1 METHTLILTDGWHW
15 KERDPTVQSVLD
27 EPQNGRLPWT
37 IARSFPSEIHVEL
50 MQNGRIPDPFLGFN
64 EHKREWLYFC
74 KFPFSRGNAAHAEL
88 LLEGLDTVCDVYLN
102 DTKVLTADNMFR
114 SYSVRPSVV
123 AIQLSDLR
131 VENVLLLHF
140 KSAELAAKELEKRYG
155 RVRAGSA
162 NLGDPSRVYLRKAQ
176 YGWRYVQGPE
186 LMTCGPY
193 RPISLITYTARLSDV
208 HPRVSVSSGPALL
221 PSLKLN
227 LTIAGRV
234 SAAQAAHVVLKDT
247 DGGFVVREAHIP
259 LSITEPRDGDV
270 VEVTDIVSWDLD
282 TVVELWWPVGYGKQ
296 KLYTLEVVLLGKN
309 NIQLDQQSKRIGFR
323 RIELIQEPL
332 GEADQHGKGTTFL
345 FEVNGVRMFMGGSNW
360 IPAHNFLTQ
369 ITPERYRAW
378 LTLLRDGNQ
387 NMVRLWGGGVYEPDV
402 FYDTCDELG
411 ILVWQD
417 FQFACGVY
425 PAHDE
430 FVASVKAEAED
441 NVRRL
446 RHHPAMALWCGNNE
460 DYQQVLQWGGIT
472 NLPARLIYE
481 SVLPSV
487 VAALTDPPLPY
498 HRGSPYGGQDWDTA
512 DPTVGDIHQW
522 DVWAGRERPW
532 QEYGRMGGRF
542 VSEFGIPSMPDI
554 RTVDYWLAGNTKE
567 RWAQS
572 KMMAQHNR
580 AGNHERRFAILMN
593 ENFRLTSDLETH
605 VYNTQLMQ
613 SEAVSLAYRMWRRE
627 WRGRG
632 KEFTAGALVWQLND
646 CWPVTSWAIAD
657 FFLRA
662 KPVYYSIARELAPVS
677 VGIFRRV
684 VKNRENDRPVQ
695 FYEFGAFRSVDATI
709 EVWGTNRSLGPRNA
723 TLVLKCV
730 DLLSDWTHEDVHQVV
745 LLPNQSTELLSIPCP
760 CPPPSQSSD
769 APSVT
774 SSSSVVVAAQLI
786 DPQLSADKVIARYA
800 DWPQPYRHVDV
811 PNPGLRIKIDGE
823 LIAIDVEKP
832 IKSLLFSTDDEN
844 GDKNVRWSDNALD
857 VMPGD
862 KQYIQAKGLGGKR
875 VKIAYLGNERGYHL

>member
-1 METHTLILTDGWHW
+1 
-15 KERDPTVQSVLD
+15 
-27 EPQNGRLPWT
+27 
-37 IARSFPSEIHVEL
+37 
-50 MQNGRIPDPFLGFN
+50 
-64 EHKREWLYFC
+64 
-74 KFPFSRGNAAHAEL
+74 
-88 LLEGLDTVCDVYLN
+88 
-102 DTKVLTADNMFR
+102 
-114 SYSVRPSVV
+114 
-123 AIQLSDLR
+123 
-131 VENVLLLHF
+131 
-140 KSAELAAKELEKRYG
+140 
-155 RVRAGSA
+155 
-162 NLGDPSRVYLRKAQ
+162 
-176 YGWRYVQGPE
+176 
-186 LMTCGPY
+186 
-193 RPISLITYTARLSDV
+193 
-208 HPRVSVSSGPALL
+208 
-221 PSLKLN
+221 
-227 LTIAGRV
+227 
-234 SAAQAAHVVLKDT
+234 
-247 DGGFVVREAHIP
+247 
-259 LSITEPRDGDV
+259 
-270 VEVTDIVSWDLD
+270 
-282 TVVELWWPVGYGKQ
+282 
-296 KLYTLEVVLLGKN
+296 
-309 NIQLDQQSKRIGFR
+309 
-323 RIELIQEPL
+323 
-332 GEADQHGKGTTFL
+332 
-345 FEVNGVRMFMGGSNW
+345 
-360 IPAHNFLTQ
+360 
-369 ITPERYRAW
+369 
-378 LTLLRDGNQ
+378 
-387 NMVRLWGGGVYEPDV
+387 
-402 FYDTCDELG
+402 
-411 ILVWQD
+411 
-417 FQFACGVY
+417 
-425 PAHDE
+425 
-430 FVASVKAEAED
+430 
-441 NVRRL
+441 
-446 RHHPAMALWCGNNE
+446 
-460 DYQQVLQWGGIT
+460 
-472 NLPARLIYE
+472 
-481 SVLPSV
+481 
-487 VAALTDPPLPY
+487 
-498 HRGSPYGGQDWDTA
+498 
-512 DPTVGDIHQW
+512 
-522 DVWAGRERPW
+522 
-532 QEYGRMGGRF
+532 
-542 VSEFGIPSMPDI
+542 
-554 RTVDYWLAGNTKE
+554 
-567 RWAQS
+567 
-572 KMMAQHNR
+572 MMAQHNR